1 MNDTMRAGIL
11 AVAVVLFASFA
22 MLAVPASDAEGTE
35 PTQMTAD
42 EFLKGLSDGK
52 LVMDKDVELTSALNI
67 ATEMELDLAGHK
79 LVNNASTNAN
89 NTITVGNGGK
99 LTVKDSIGG
108 GIVDNVTHAKA
119 ALHVDAGAEAIL
131 NGGTFERSLEAGDGP
146 SDQGGTNGKNSW
158 YTIANRGTITIND
171 GVTVLNGDAKTTGRY
186 SSMIGNGYPSAGD
199 NKDGHDVVLTI
210 NGGRFVGGLYNI
222 KNDDYGVLTIKGGTF
237 AASSGLCN
245 ILNWNDLT
253 IKGGQFS
260 SDVGIINA
268 WDTSATYNR
277 GIINISSGT
286 FDCPDR
292 IVYLGMES
300 NSTYTLDMAFD
311 GLKEGR
317 SVLKTATGIIMNG
330 TISVNK
336 NAVELKSITAG
347 AGFAMSVGSIDI
359 EGAYTSAADGSITVN
374 GDAKLSGTIDSSVT
388 VKVASGSITV
398 PEGKTLTG
406 TIQMKDSSVTL
417 TGITA
422 GKDGLTVTP
431 SAIGGAAKATSSGSI
446 AITGAVS
453 VTSSLTLDKV
463 ELSVPAGSTLNVSK
477 DAAVTGGSIENAGTV
492 NVAGSVESTID
503 NADGAKVSATVDAK
517 VSEVTG
523 DGEFTQPK
531 PVIQEI
537 DAKRIALGGSINI
550 YVSVTE
556 GADVELSG
564 VSWAVYK
571 DGCITGTP
579 DKAGQFTIIATPSI
593 NGNVGESVSFRVI
606 VDAPSPVVPDDSE
619 DEKEKDKE
627 KGGTSIAVILAVV
640 IVVLLLILVATRFI

>member
-1 MNDTMRAGIL
+1 MKQNAKAGIIMATVMIL
-11 AVAVVLFASFA
+11 SASGVF
-22 MLAVPASDAEGTE
+22 LVEVSDAEE
-35 PTQMTAD
+35 VIAPTQIDAAD
-42 EFLKGLSDGK
+42 FIAMFSDGALK
-52 LVMDKDVELTSALNI
+52 LDKDYELNDTLAI
-67 ATEMELDLAGHK
+67 TGTVTLDLAGHK
-79 LVNNASTNAN
+79 LVNGSAN
-89 NTITVGNGGK
+89 NTITVSDGGK
-99 LTVKDSIGG
+99 LTVMDSVGG
-108 GIVDNVTHAKA
+108 GIVDNVTHATA
-119 ALHVDAGAEAIL
+119 AIFVNVGGEAIL
-131 NGGTFERSLEAGDGP
+131 NGGTFERSEEAGTDK
-146 SDQGGTNGKNSW
+146 DTNGGNSC
-158 YTIANRGTITIND
+158 YTILNHGKLTINS
-171 GVTVLNGDAKTTGRY
+171 GVTVKNGDGKATGRY
-186 SSMIGNGYPSAGD
+186 SSMISNGFYTASENTTKA
-199 NKDGHDVVLTI
+199 DVVLTI
-210 NGGRFVGGLYNI
+210 NGGTFVGGLYNV
-222 KNDDYGVLTIKGGTF
+222 KNDDYGVLTINGGTF
-237 AASSGLCN
+237 VASSGLCN

-253 IKGGQFS
+253 VKGGQFS
-260 SDVGIINA
+260 SGVGIINA

-277 GIINISSGT
+277 GIINISGGT

-317 SVLKTATGIIMNG
+317 SVLETATGIIMDG

-347 AGFAMSVGSIDI
+347 VGFAMSVGSIDI

-398 PEGKTLTG
+398 PEGKTLAG

-463 ELSVPAGSTLNVSK
+463 ELSVPAGSTLNVPK
-477 DAAVTGGSIENAGTV
+477 GAAVTGGSIENAGTV

-503 NADGAKVSATVDAK
+503 NAEGAKVSATVDAK
-517 VSEVTG
+517 VSEVNG

-564 VSWAVYK
+564 ASWAVYK

-579 DKAGQFTIIATPSI
+579 DKAGQYTITATPSI

-606 VDAPSPVVPDDSE
+606 VDAPSPVVPDDSG
-619 DEKEKDKE
+619 DGKEKDE
-627 KGGTSIAVILAVV
+627 AKGGTSIAVILAVV
-640 IVVLLLILVATRFI
+640 IVILLLIVVATRFI